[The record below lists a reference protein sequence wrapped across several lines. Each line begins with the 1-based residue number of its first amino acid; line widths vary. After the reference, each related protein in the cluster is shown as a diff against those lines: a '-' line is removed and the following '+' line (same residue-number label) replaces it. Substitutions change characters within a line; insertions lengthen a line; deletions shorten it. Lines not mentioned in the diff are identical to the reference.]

1 MSGTLTAKPIVVYR
15 VLRHGV
21 EVNETDSLICNNSNR
36 TLHLKNQS
44 AIFFYSKCKRVRDAS
59 LRPLRQKEPFWLL
72 VSKVFNRIR

>member
-44 AIFFYSKCKRVRDAS
+44 AIFFILSVS
-59 LRPLRQKEPFWLL
+59 VFGTL
-72 VSKVFNRIR
+72 VFVP